1 MKRIKVK
8 TANGFEFEVTGDN
21 YSYDPRTK
29 THYLGPE
36 SYPSSI
42 VVSVIFLILF
52 LIQNSTKF

>member
-1 MKRIKVK
+1 MTRLKIK

-36 SYPSSI
+36 SYPDEI
-42 VVSVIFLILF
+42 VVSVEEG
-52 LIQNSTKF
+52 K